1 MLEYE
6 DNIIYEIGNNTITAR
21 YKETWELMLCREIR
35 YSFQDSCIVFPNVWD
50 FLASH
55 CYKEYGIA
63 KCSPNDKFDKQFGKK
78 LARERLVTRY
88 NHMRF
93 MYFKMVGHNINK
105 SFRIV
110 LNKRLKY
117 YEASRYKK
125 EG

>member
-6 DNIIYEIGNNTITAR
+6 GNIIYDISGNTITAR
-21 YKETWELMLCREIR
+21 YKATWEFMLCKELKA
-35 YSFQDSCIVFPNVWD
+35 SFQDSCIIFPSVWD
-50 FLASH
+50 FLECR
-55 CYKEYGIA
+55 CYKEYGTA

-88 NHMRF
+88 NRMRF
-93 MYFKMVGHNINK
+93 MYFKTVGHNINK

-110 LNKRLKY
+110 INKSLKY
-117 YEASRYKK
+117 YKASTHKK